1 MTSPM
6 AKSETVLKLLE
17 QKLKAFD
24 SGALTADDLSRHTV
38 SILARENSFV
48 VAEVVVNL
56 LLSKGA

>member
-24 SGALTADDLSRHTV
+24 SGALNADDLSRQIA

-48 VAEVVVNL
+48 VAEVVVSL
-56 LLSKGA
+56 LLK

>member
-1 MTSPM
+1 M

-24 SGALTADDLSRHTV
+24 SGALNADDLSRQIA

-48 VAEVVVNL
+48 VAEVVVSL
-56 LLSKGA
+56 LLK